1 MPDGSLS
8 RCDVGVLVKS
18 LRAHDASC
26 RGWSQTVL
34 RTSIKAA
41 MKGFR
46 QNWRLQMMKSVLALA
61 AVALTLGQ
69 EAAVAKSI
77 TTSGPD
83 ALALA
88 AVVGEH
94 SPLVRGFDER
104 VLRRLFAGNTNFGFT
119 PGRKISVTADSIE
132 CRTGH
137 VDITMRTCD
146 LTFSVGKRAL
156 RGRQANELSA
166 TAAVAGA
173 TSEGA
178 AGSSIE
184 SFSKLKCTIDPNEIM
199 QKAGGG
205 AQCTFETGQ

>member
-1 MPDGSLS
+1 MMK
-8 RCDVGVLVKS
+8 CVLV
-18 LRAHDASC
+18 L
-26 RGWSQTVL
+26 
-34 RTSIKAA
+34 AA
-41 MKGFR
+41 C
-46 QNWRLQMMKSVLALA
+46 S
-61 AVALTLGQ
+61 AVALIMLGQ
-69 EAAVAKSI
+69 DVAVAKSI
-77 TTSGPD
+77 TTEGPD

-88 AVVGEH
+88 AVVAEH
-94 SPLVRGFDER
+94 SPLAVVPGFDRR

-146 LTFSVGKRAL
+146 LTFSVRNRSVGKRAL

-166 TAAVAGA
+166 TATVAGA
-173 TSEGA
+173 ASEGA

-205 AQCTFETGQ
+205 AHCTFETGQ

>member
-1 MPDGSLS
+1 
-8 RCDVGVLVKS
+8 
-18 LRAHDASC
+18 
-26 RGWSQTVL
+26 
-34 RTSIKAA
+34 
-41 MKGFR
+41 
-46 QNWRLQMMKSVLALA
+46 MMKSILALA
-61 AVALTLGQ
+61 ACSAVALTLGQ
-69 EAAVAKSI
+69 EVAVAKSI
-77 TTSGPD
+77 TSDGPA

-88 AVVGEH
+88 AVVAEH
-94 SPLVRGFDER
+94 SPLAVVPGFDQR

-146 LTFSVGKRAL
+146 LTFSVRNRSAGKRTL

-166 TAAVAGA
+166 TATVVGA
-173 TSEGA
+173 ASEGA
-178 AGSSIE
+178 AGSSTQ

-205 AQCTFETGQ
+205 AQCPFETGQ

>member
-1 MPDGSLS
+1 MRAAGAVTELVRISKSDGL
-8 RCDVGVLVKS
+8 
-18 LRAHDASC
+18 
-26 RGWSQTVL
+26 
-34 RTSIKAA
+34 
-41 MKGFR
+41 KGCR

-61 AVALTLGQ
+61 ACSAVALTLGQ

-77 TTSGPD
+77 TTDGPD

-88 AVVGEH
+88 AVVADH

-137 VDITMRTCD
+137 VDITTRTCD

-166 TAAVAGA
+166 TATVAGA
-173 TSEGA
+173 ASEGA
-178 AGSSIE
+178 TGSSTE

>member
-1 MPDGSLS
+1 
-8 RCDVGVLVKS
+8 
-18 LRAHDASC
+18 
-26 RGWSQTVL
+26 
-34 RTSIKAA
+34 
-41 MKGFR
+41 
-46 QNWRLQMMKSVLALA
+46 MMKSVLALA
-61 AVALTLGQ
+61 ACSAVALMFGQ
-69 EAAVAKSI
+69 DVAVAKSV
-77 TTSGPD
+77 TTDGPD

-88 AVVGEH
+88 AVVAEH
-94 SPLVRGFDER
+94 SPLTVVPGFDQS
-104 VLRRLFAGNTNFGFT
+104 VLRRLFAGNTHFGFT

-146 LTFSVGKRAL
+146 LTFSVRQRPVGKRAV

-166 TAAVAGA
+166 TATVAGA
-173 TSEGA
+173 ASEGA

-184 SFSKLKCTIDPNEIM
+184 SFSKLKCTIDPNEIK

>member
-1 MPDGSLS
+1 
-8 RCDVGVLVKS
+8 
-18 LRAHDASC
+18 
-26 RGWSQTVL
+26 
-34 RTSIKAA
+34 
-41 MKGFR
+41 
-46 QNWRLQMMKSVLALA
+46 MMKSVLALVA
-61 AVALTLGQ
+61 CSAVALTLGQ

-77 TTSGPD
+77 TTDGPD

-88 AVVGEH
+88 AVVADH
-94 SPLVRGFDER
+94 SPLVRGFDKR
-104 VLRRLFAGNTNFGFT
+104 VLARLFVGNTNFGFT

-166 TAAVAGA
+166 TATVAGA
-173 TSEGA
+173 ASEGA

-184 SFSKLKCTIDPNEIM
+184 RFSKLKCTIDPNEIM
-199 QKAGGG
+199 RKGGGG
-205 AQCTFETGQ
+205 AQCTFETAQ

>member
-1 MPDGSLS
+1 
-8 RCDVGVLVKS
+8 
-18 LRAHDASC
+18 
-26 RGWSQTVL
+26 
-34 RTSIKAA
+34 
-41 MKGFR
+41 
-46 QNWRLQMMKSVLALA
+46 MMKSVLALA
-61 AVALTLGQ
+61 ACSAVALTLGQ
-69 EAAVAKSI
+69 EVAVAKSI
-77 TTSGPD
+77 TTNGPG

-88 AVVGEH
+88 AVVAEH
-94 SPLVRGFDER
+94 SPLAAVPGFDQR

-137 VDITMRTCD
+137 VDITTRTCD

-166 TAAVAGA
+166 TATVAGA
-173 TSEGA
+173 ASEGA
-178 AGSSIE
+178 AGSSTE

-199 QKAGGG
+199 QRAGGG

>member
-1 MPDGSLS
+1 
-8 RCDVGVLVKS
+8 
-18 LRAHDASC
+18 
-26 RGWSQTVL
+26 VL

-61 AVALTLGQ
+61 ACSAVALTLGQ

-146 LTFSVGKRAL
+146 LAFSVRERSVGKRAL

-166 TAAVAGA
+166 TATVAGA
-173 TSEGA
+173 ASEGA
-178 AGSSIE
+178 AGSSIQ
-184 SFSKLKCTIDPNEIM
+184 SFSKLNCTIDPNEIM